1 MVITPEKNGFRYP
14 CPLVNS
20 TGVAV
25 FFQVL
30 DNKTGK

>member
-1 MVITPEKNGFRYP
+1 MVITPEKNGFRWRY
-14 CPLVNS
+14 LIANS
-20 TGVAV
+20 TCMAV